1 MSRRCVRKEKMP
13 TVKELR
19 KMAREM
25 KVVGIS
31 RLLKSE
37 MLKRDDEMIEG
48 EERKDLLCGKRTPE
62 SLNLRNDSLEIQPSY
77 HTDVETFLEKTTTL
91 RKEIV
96 QELRKTRDKMEVV

>member
-25 KVVGIS
+25 KGVGIS

-37 MLKRDDEMIEG
+37 MLKRDDEMIE
-48 EERKDLLCGKRTPE
+48 
-62 SLNLRNDSLEIQPSY
+62 
-77 HTDVETFLEKTTTL
+77 DVR
-91 RKEIV
+91 RKE
-96 QELRKTRDKMEVV
+96 RTYFEVKEPHRA